1 MSQDDAG
8 LKKNLDF
15 MRAIS
20 IVFLVANIYFFCY
33 PFFVSFG

>member
-1 MSQDDAG
+1 MSQDGAG

-20 IVFLVANIYFFCY
+20 ILFLVANVYYFCY
-33 PFFVSFG
+33 PFFVAIG